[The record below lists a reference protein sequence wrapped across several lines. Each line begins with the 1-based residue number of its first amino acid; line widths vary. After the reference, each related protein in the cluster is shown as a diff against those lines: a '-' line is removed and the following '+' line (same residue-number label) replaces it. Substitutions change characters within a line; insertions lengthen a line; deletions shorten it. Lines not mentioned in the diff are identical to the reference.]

1 MLAGNALP
9 LSSKCE
15 DVVHNDPLLEILILL
30 AASVCVVAGVRKLKL
45 PAILGYLA
53 VGMLLGPHAFALAV
67 DNETTQLLADF
78 GVVFL
83 VFTLGLEFSL
93 PRLVAMRWEVL
104 GVGGAQVLIT
114 TGIVAAGA
122 GMLFHVMPAVAVVIG
137 GAVAMSSTAIII
149 SQLTEQSENNRT
161 HGRLAVAICL
171 FQDLSFPLF
180 LALVSVLTGG
190 GQAADAR
197 HIVGAIAIAVL
208 ALLLVLAAGRW
219 LLRPLFLTIASV
231 HSAELF
237 SLAVLL
243 AVLASAWATHAV
255 GLSLALGA
263 FLAGMMLAE
272 TEFRHQVEATIRSY
286 REVLLGLFFIT
297 VGMLLDVRLLVRHFP
312 LVAAILV
319 GMLLL
324 KVTVVT
330 VASKPATSSW
340 FKSLRTGVVVG
351 QGGEFGFALLTLLL
365 RRELLDPAVVQPLLA
380 ATVLSMVLSPF
391 LIRHNRRIT
400 RALLGESGPPKSEAM
415 RETQA
420 TLAVAERDHVVI
432 CGFGRVG
439 QNIARVLEKTGF
451 EYIALDLDPYRIRV
465 GRQAGDPVIYGD
477 AGQIKVLENVGL
489 AHARCVVITFAAPEV
504 ALRILRAIRE
514 LRVDVPVLV
523 RTQDDTKLEQ
533 LQSAGATEVVP
544 ETFEASLML
553 LSHLLLL
560 LKVPVPRMIRTI
572 NGIRSHRYGMLRQ
585 YFRAADDEP
594 LDASHAYREELHSVI
609 LPPHAWAVGR
619 SIADLAARG
628 SRASVSA
635 VRRDGIVGR
644 EPSVDTLL
652 KEGDVVVVCG
662 TPEAVEHAETLLLM
676 G

>member
-1 MLAGNALP
+1 MTHT
-9 LSSKCE
+9 
-15 DVVHNDPLLEILILL
+15 DNDPLLQILILL
-30 AASVCVVAGVRKLKL
+30 TASVCVVAAVRKLSL

-53 VGMLLGPHAFALAV
+53 VGMLLGPHALDLAAE
-67 DNETTQLLADF
+67 NETTQQLADF

-104 GVGGAQVLIT
+104 GVGGAQVLAT
-114 TGIVAAGA
+114 TVVIATGA
-122 GMLFHVMPAVAVVIG
+122 IALFNIPAAVAVLIG

-180 LALVSVLTGG
+180 LALVSALTGSG
-190 GQAADAR
+190 GPADAM
-197 HIVGAIAIAVL
+197 HIISAVGIAGL
-208 ALLLVLAAGRW
+208 ALLLVLATGRW
-219 LLRPLFLTIASV
+219 VLRPVFLFIAQLKSP
-231 HSAELF
+231 ELF

-297 VGMLLDVRLLVRHFP
+297 VGMLLDVRLLLRDLP
-312 LVAAILV
+312 LVIAILV
-319 GMLLL
+319 GMLVL
-324 KVTVVT
+324 KATVIAVVT
-330 VASKPATSSW
+330 KPATKSW
-340 FKSLRTGVVVG
+340 FKSLRTGVVVA

-365 RRELLDPAVVQPLLA
+365 RRELVDPSIVQPLLA
-380 ATVLSMVLSPF
+380 ATVLSMVISPL

-400 RALLGESGPPKSEAM
+400 RLVLSESRPVQTEAT

-420 TLAVAERDHVVI
+420 TLAVAQREHVVI

-439 QNIARVLEKTGF
+439 QNIARVLEQTGF

-465 GRQAGDPVIYGD
+465 GRQAGDPVMYGD
-477 AGQIKVLENVGL
+477 AGQVKVLENVGV
-489 AHARCVVITFAAPEV
+489 AHATCVVVTFANPEV
-504 ALRILRAIRE
+504 ALRILRSVRE
-514 LRVDVPVLV
+514 LRGDVPILV
-523 RTQDDTKLEQ
+523 RTQDDSRLEE

-560 LKVPVPRMIRTI
+560 LKLPVPRVIRTV
-572 NGIRSHRYGMLRQ
+572 NDIRSHRYGMLRQ
-585 YFRAADDEP
+585 YFRAAGAEILDD
-594 LDASHAYREELHSVI
+594 SHAFREELHSIV
-609 LPPHAWAVGR
+609 LPPHAWAVGKTIDEL
-619 SIADLAARG
+619 SARG
-628 SRASVSA
+628 SNAAVSA

-644 EPSVDTLL
+644 EPGPDTIF
-652 KEGDVVVVCG
+652 KVGDVVVVCG

>member
-1 MLAGNALP
+1 MSL
-9 LSSKCE
+9 
-15 DVVHNDPLLEILILL
+15 HNDPLLQILILL
-30 AASVCVVAGVRKLKL
+30 AASVCVVAGVSKLKL

-53 VGMLLGPHAFALAV
+53 VGMLLGPHAFALV
-67 DNETTQLLADF
+67 LDNETTQLLADF

-114 TGIVAAGA
+114 TGIVAVGA
-122 GMLFHVMPAVAVVIG
+122 VLLFDAVPAVAVVIG

-149 SQLTEQSENNRT
+149 AQLTEQSENNRT

-180 LALVSVLTGG
+180 LALVSALSGAG
-190 GQAADAR
+190 HPADAR
-197 HIVGAIAIAVL
+197 HIGGAIGIAVF
-208 ALLLVLAAGRW
+208 ALFLVLAAGRW
-219 LLRPLFLTIASV
+219 LLRPLFLVIASV
-231 HSAELF
+231 RSAELF

-272 TEFRHQVEATIRSY
+272 TEFRHQIEATIRSY

-297 VGMLLDVRLLVRHFP
+297 VGMLLDVGLLLRHWG
-312 LVAAILV
+312 LVTAILA

-324 KVTVVT
+324 KAAVVT
-330 VASKPATSSW
+330 VAAQPATRSW
-340 FKSLRTGVVVG
+340 FKALRTGVVVG
-351 QGGEFGFALLTLLL
+351 QGGEFGFALLTLLF

-380 ATVLSMVLSPF
+380 AIVLSMVLSPI

-400 RALLGESGPPKSEAM
+400 RALLGESGPPISAAM

-420 TLAVAERDHVVI
+420 TLAVAERDHVII

-439 QNIARVLEKTGF
+439 QNIARVLEQTGF
-451 EYIALDLDPYRIRV
+451 EFIALELDAYRIRA

-477 AGQIKVLENVGL
+477 AGQGKMLENVGI
-489 AHARCVVITFAAPEV
+489 ARASCVVITFANPEV
-504 ALRILRAIRE
+504 ALRILRSVRE
-514 LRVDVPVLV
+514 LRDDVPILV
-523 RTQDDTKLEQ
+523 RTQDDTKLEE

-560 LKVPVPRMIRTI
+560 LKLPVPRVIRTI
-572 NGIRSHRYGMLRQ
+572 NDIRSHRYGMLRQ
-585 YFRAADDEP
+585 YFPAADAEH
-594 LDASHAYREELHSVI
+594 LDDSHAFREELHSVI

-619 SIADLAARG
+619 SIAELAARG
-628 SRASVSA
+628 SRAAVSA

-644 EPSVDTLL
+644 EPGPDTLF

>member
-1 MLAGNALP
+1 M
-9 LSSKCE
+9 
-15 DVVHNDPLLEILILL
+15 HNDPLRQILILL
-30 AASVCVVAGVRKLKL
+30 AASVLVVAGVRKLAL
-45 PAILGYLA
+45 PAILGYLV
-53 VGMLLGPHAFALAV
+53 VGMCLGPHALALAV
-67 DNETTQLLADF
+67 DNDTTQLLADF

-104 GVGGAQVLIT
+104 GVGGAQVAVT
-114 TGIVAAGA
+114 TAVVAAGA
-122 GMLFHVMPAVAVVIG
+122 ILFFDLAPAVAVVIG

-149 SQLTEQSENNRT
+149 TQLTEQSENNRT

-180 LALVSVLTGG
+180 LAVISTLVGG
-190 GQAADAR
+190 GVNAAPR
-197 HIVGAIAIAVL
+197 NIAVAVGSAIL

-219 LLRPLFLTIASV
+219 LLRPLFLVIASV
-231 HSAELF
+231 RSPELF

-297 VGMLLDVRLLVRHFP
+297 VGMLLDVRLLFHGFGV
-312 LVAAILV
+312 VAAVLL
-319 GMLLL
+319 GMLVL
-324 KVTVVT
+324 KAAVVMV
-330 VASKPATSSW
+330 VAEPATRSW
-340 FKSLRTGVVVG
+340 FKSLRTGVVVA
-351 QGGEFGFALLTLLL
+351 QSGEFGFALLTLLL
-365 RRELLDPAVVQPLLA
+365 RRELSASAIVQPLLA
-380 ATVLSMVLSPF
+380 ATVLSMVFSPL

-400 RALLGESGPPKSEAM
+400 RMVFGKSGPPQTGAM
-415 RETQA
+415 REAQA

-439 QNIARVLEKTGF
+439 QNIARVLEQTGF
-451 EYIALDLDPYRIRV
+451 EYMALDLDPYRVRV

-477 AGQIKVLENVGL
+477 AGQAKVLENVGI
-489 AHARCVVITFAAPEV
+489 ARASCIVITFAHPEI
-504 ALRILRAIRE
+504 ALRILRSVRE
-514 LRVDVPVLV
+514 VRLDVPVLV
-523 RTQDDTKLEQ
+523 RTQDDTKLEE
-533 LQSAGATEVVP
+533 LQRAGATEVVP

-560 LKVPVPRMIRTI
+560 LKLPVARVIRTI
-572 NGIRSHRYGMLRQ
+572 NDIRSHRYGMLRQ
-585 YFRAADDEP
+585 FFRAADSDF
-594 LDASHAYREELHSVI
+594 LDDNRSFREELHSVI

-619 SIADLAARG
+619 TIDDLTRRG
-628 SRASVSA
+628 SQAAVSA

-644 EPSVDTLL
+644 EPGPDTIF
-652 KEGDVVVVCG
+652 KVGDVVVVCG

>member
-1 MLAGNALP
+1 MG
-9 LSSKCE
+9 
-15 DVVHNDPLLEILILL
+15 HNDPLLQILILL
-30 AASVCVVAGVRKLKL
+30 TASVCVVAAVRKLAL

-53 VGMLLGPHAFALAV
+53 VGMLLGPHALALAA

-114 TGIVAAGA
+114 SGIIAAGA
-122 GMLFHVMPAVAVVIG
+122 VIFFGVVPPVAVVVG
-137 GAVAMSSTAIII
+137 GALAMSSTAIII
-149 SQLTEQSENNRT
+149 AQLTEQSENNRT

-171 FQDLSFPLF
+171 FQDLSFPLL
-180 LALVSVLTGG
+180 LALVSALSNGG
-190 GQAADAR
+190 RAADAA
-197 HIVGAIAIAVL
+197 HILAAIGIAAA

-219 LLRPLFLTIASV
+219 LLRPLFLMIASV
-231 HSAELF
+231 RSAELF

-243 AVLASAWATHAV
+243 AVLASAWATHAA

-297 VGMLLDVRLLVRHFP
+297 VGMLLDVGLLLRDFAV
-312 LVAAILV
+312 VTAILL

-324 KVTVVT
+324 KATVVAV
-330 VASKPATSSW
+330 VAEPATKSW
-340 FKSLRTGVVVG
+340 FKSLRTGVIVA
-351 QGGEFGFALLTLLL
+351 QGGEFGFALLILLL
-365 RRELLDPAVVQPLLA
+365 RHELLDPGIVQPLLA
-380 ATVLSMVLSPF
+380 ATVLSMVLSP
-391 LIRHNRRIT
+391 LIIRHNRRIT
-400 RALLGESGPPKSEAM
+400 RIILRESGNPQTEAM
-415 RETQA
+415 RQERI
-420 TLAVAERDHVVI
+420 TLAAADREHVVI

-439 QNIARVLEKTGF
+439 QNIARVLEQTGF
-451 EYIALDLDPYRIRV
+451 EYIALDVDPYRIRT
-465 GRQAGDPVIYGD
+465 GRQVGDPVVYGD
-477 AGQIKVLENVGL
+477 AGEGKVLENVGV
-489 AHARCVVITFAAPEV
+489 AHASVVVITFANPDV
-504 ALRILRAIRE
+504 ALRILRSVRE
-514 LRVDVPVLV
+514 LRPDVPILV
-523 RTQDDTKLEQ
+523 RTQDDTKLVE
-533 LQSAGATEVVP
+533 LQAAGATEVVP

-560 LKVPVPRMIRTI
+560 VKLPVAQVLRTV
-572 NGIRSHRYGMLRQ
+572 NDIRSHRYQMLRQ
-585 YFRAADDEP
+585 YFREADAEP
-594 LDASHAYREELHSVI
+594 LDQTHAFREELHSVI
-609 LPPHAWAVGR
+609 LPPQAWAVGR
-619 SIADLAARG
+619 SIMDLTERG
-628 SRASVSA
+628 SQATVNA

-644 EPSVDTLL
+644 DPAPDTVF
-652 KEGDVVVVCG
+652 KEGDVVVVYG